1 MASTLLRS
9 LARSTRTTTASRL
22 LRRNISASTTIR
34 AEPQEDVAK
43 KTAFD
48 YHTVEDLH
56 GMTAAEILGGQA
68 ADEGK
73 MRHFTGEV
81 LTFYFSPQHPAA
93 HGVLRMILE
102 LNGEEILRADPHIG
116 LLHRGTEK
124 LIEYKTYIQALPY
137 FDRLDYVSMMTNEQC
152 YSLAVEK
159 LLNIQIPDRA
169 QWIRTLFGEIT
180 RILNH
185 LMAVLTHVMDV
196 GGLTPFLWGFE
207 EREKLMEFYERV
219 SGARLHAAYVRP
231 GGVAFDL
238 PHGMLEDIFKWA
250 TQFSSRI
257 DEIEEVVTGNRI
269 WKERTIGVGVVTAAQ
284 ALDYSFSGVMLRGSG
299 VAWDIR
305 KVAPYEKYSEVEFD
319 IPVGKN
325 GDCYD
330 RYLCRV
336 QEMRESLRIISQCL
350 NKITPGAVKVDDHKL
365 VPPPRAMMKESME
378 SLIHHFKIFSEGY
391 SVPPGETYSA
401 IEAPKGEMAVY
412 LVSDGSNRPYRCSI
426 RAPGFAHLAGSDFM
440 MRHHM
445 LADAVAIIGT
455 MVRAFTHW
463 FFVFAFSAN
472 SFIVRILCLGKPSP
486 CLFLLPNAYWCY
498 FKQ

>member
-1 MASTLLRS
+1 MASTATAFLRS
-9 LARSTRTTTASRL
+9 VARTSRLAAPSTRSIA
-22 LRRNISASTTIR
+22 RRGFTSSL
-34 AEPQEDVAK
+34 VAK
-43 KTAFD
+43 ANGAEQEAATPPPKHE
-48 YHTVEDLH
+48 YHTVEDYQGLH
-56 GMTAAEILGGQA
+56 ASEFLPKPGTKEDA
-68 ADEGK
+68 K
-73 MRHFTGEV
+73 MRHFTG
-81 LTFYFSPQHPAA
+81 TPQHPAA

-102 LNGEEILRADPHIG
+102 LNGEEIIRADPHIG

-124 LIEYKTYIQALPY
+124 LIEFKTYTQALPY
-137 FDRLDYVSMMTNEQC
+137 FDRLDYVSMMTNELC

-159 LLNIQIPDRA
+159 LLNIQVPERA
-169 QWIRTLFGEIT
+169 QWIRVLFGELT

-185 LMAVLTHVMDV
+185 LMAILTHVMDV

-238 PHGMLEDIFKWA
+238 PHGLLDDIFKWG
-250 TQFSSRI
+250 TQFSSRV

-269 WKERTIGVGVVTAAQ
+269 WKERTIGIGRVTAKE

-299 VAWDIR
+299 VPWDIR
-305 KVAPYEKYSEVEFD
+305 KVAPYDKYAEVEFD
-319 IPVGKN
+319 VPVGKH

-350 NKITPGAVKVDDHKL
+350 NKMPTGVVKVDDHKL
-365 VPPPRAMMKESME
+365 TPPPRAMMKESME
-378 SLIHHFKIFSEGY
+378 SLIHHFKLFSEGY

-455 MVRAFTHW
+455 MDL
-463 FFVFAFSAN
+463 VFGE
-472 SFIVRILCLGKPSP
+472 VDR
-486 CLFLLPNAYWCY
+486 
-498 FKQ
+498 